1 MIRDK
6 LNVDF
11 TTGKNA
17 RLKPFFFFFLTRLT
31 VNISPRQVLQSGGS
45 ESTGSRVRLSLT
57 RQRRFSLFSKGP
69 LQPGIKIIPSV

>member
-17 RLKPFFFFFLTRLT
+17 RLKPFFFSSFFFSASLEKWRLR
-31 VNISPRQVLQSGGS
+31 VNWKSSPIEPSKAAAFLFVLEGS
-45 ESTGSRVRLSLT
+45 TPT
-57 RQRRFSLFSKGP
+57 WN
-69 LQPGIKIIPSV
+69 

>member
-31 VNISPRQVLQSGGS
+31 VNISPDSSASLAKWRLRVNWKSSPIEPSKAAAFLFVLEGS
-45 ESTGSRVRLSLT
+45 TPT
-57 RQRRFSLFSKGP
+57 WN
-69 LQPGIKIIPSV
+69 